1 MLPIVGFAGMSHLGI
16 NTAVAT
22 AERGFNAICF
32 DTDISLIKKL
42 QKKKLPLVEPDLL
55 PLFIKN
61 TLANR
66 LQFSENVNSL
76 YDCDIVYISSDVT
89 TDVEGKS
96 DLATVKSLIELVC
109 NNINPKAILIILCQV
124 PPGFTRKLKKY
135 ISLSRVYY
143 QVETLIFG
151 QALNRALFPER
162 FIVGCADSNIEL
174 CQIYRK
180 LLNAFEC
187 PILIMNY
194 ESAELAK
201 ISINCCLVAN
211 ISVANMLSEICEKI
225 GANWS
230 EIVPALRLDKRIGPY
245 SYITPGLG
253 IAGGNLERD
262 LTTVLNLAEEHG
274 TDNNIVKSWLGNSR
288 YRKDWVLKILHQSIL
303 ARIPNPSIAVL
314 GLTYKEN
321 TNSTKNSPA
330 LALLES
336 LKTYN
341 IQSYDPTIKVPI
353 VPWVKC
359 AHSINEATQ
368 NVDILIIM
376 TPWEEFKSLTPYILK
391 NNMRE
396 KIIIDPYHALN
407 EIHFLK
413 EGFQYFALGRGS
425 IC

>member
-109 NNINPKAILIILCQV
+109 NNINPKAILII
-124 PPGFTRKLKKY
+124 
-135 ISLSRVYY
+135 
-143 QVETLIFG
+143 
-151 QALNRALFPER
+151 
-162 FIVGCADSNIEL
+162 
-174 CQIYRK
+174 
-180 LLNAFEC
+180 
-187 PILIMNY
+187 NY

-230 EIVPALRLDKRIGPY
+230 EIIPALRLDKRIGPY

-359 AHSINEATQ
+359 
-368 NVDILIIM
+368 VL
-376 TPWEEFKSLTPYILK
+376 
-391 NNMRE
+391 
-396 KIIIDPYHALN
+396 
-407 EIHFLK
+407 
-413 EGFQYFALGRGS
+413 
-425 IC
+425 